1 MKSLNRVFIMG
12 NLGFPPELMETKS
25 GRSYARLRIA
35 TERTRLNAEE
45 EKETFTDWHSVFVWG
60 KLAEV
65 CAEHLRKGA
74 VVFVQGYLS
83 YWQTEGDK
91 LMKSAI
97 HAEDLKF
104 INVQRGRENSSLVE
118 GIDIPEM
125 ARNHNAVAHP
135 A

>member
-12 NLGFPPELMETKS
+12 NLGFPPELMESKG

-35 TERTRLNAEE
+35 TERSWVNADEVR
-45 EKETFTDWHSVFVWG
+45 ETNTDWHSVFVWG
-60 KLAEV
+60 KLAEICV
-65 CAEHLRKGA
+65 EHLRKGA

-83 YWQTEGDK
+83 YWQSEGDK
-91 LMKSAI
+91 VTKSAI

-104 INVQRGRENSSLVE
+104 INVHRTLE
-118 GIDIPEM
+118 GQTDVPSIDNP
-125 ARNHNAVAHP
+125 AAPRNHNAVAHP